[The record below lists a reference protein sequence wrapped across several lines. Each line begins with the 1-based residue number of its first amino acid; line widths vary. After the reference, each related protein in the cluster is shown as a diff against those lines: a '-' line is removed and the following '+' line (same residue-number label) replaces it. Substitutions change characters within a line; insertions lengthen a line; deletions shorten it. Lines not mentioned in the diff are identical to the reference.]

1 MVSPPG
7 EGEYYGPN
15 GVWEDL
21 HFRGIDGEDQ
31 QELRHDRIERL
42 RDQLRRAEE
51 ERSRSQFAQ
60 RGGIGLAL
68 RRWLGRL
75 SGRS

>member
-1 MVSPPG
+1 MASLRGDG
-7 EGEYYGPN
+7 EFYRPI

-31 QELRHDRIERL
+31 QELRHDRIEQL
-42 RDQLRRAEE
+42 RDQLRNAEE
-51 ERSRSQFAQ
+51 ERMRSESAR
-60 RGGIGLAL
+60 RGGAGSAL

-75 SGRS
+75 SGR